1 MDLIEGDIS
10 DPISHWYYKHKF
22 HFIEKLF
29 RKISVS
35 DISILDVG
43 AGSAL
48 FSAELVRLGLVKRV
62 VAVDTGY
69 SDKDLKRIG
78 QITYSRSSS
87 AAGFTH
93 ILMTDVLEHI
103 NDDTS
108 FLKSY
113 SSEADKQTQFII
125 TVPAMMS
132 LWSSHDVYLKHYR
145 RYGKSELRD
154 LLQLSGLKIHSI
166 RYLYSTV
173 YPVAFFSRVLRKK
186 AAPTTQL
193 RDLPAPLPAL
203 LSLALIPDKKISF
216 LPFGVS
222 LFAIAEKC

>member
-1 MDLIEGDIS
+1 MDLIEGGLS

-22 HFIEKLF
+22 YFIEKLF
-29 RKISVS
+29 RKNSVS
-35 DISILDVG
+35 DNRILDVG

-48 FSAELVRLGLVKRV
+48 FSAELFRLGLVKKV

-69 SDKDLKRIG
+69 RDEDLNVAG
-78 QITYSRSSS
+78 PITYSRSSS

-103 NDDTS
+103 NDDAS

-113 SSEADKQTQFII
+113 SSEADKQTLFII

-132 LWSSHDVYLKHYR
+132 LWSSHDVFLKHFR
-145 RYGKSELRD
+145 RYRKSELRD
-154 LLQLSGLKIHSI
+154 LLQLSGLKIHTI

-186 AAPTTQL
+186 AVPATQL
-193 RDLPAPLPAL
+193 RDLPAPIQAL
-203 LSLALIPDKKISF
+203 LALALIPDKKITF

-222 LFAIAEKC
+222 LFVTAEKL